1 MQAEFNEDRFC
12 WAMPTMP
19 MIFQGRKGKF
29 MKLFKKT
36 MLALVLFI
44 AIFASACTTKP
55 TTKTTTKKIKIVVAI
70 YPAYDWIKQIM
81 GDHFKNADVTFLLD
95 KGVDI
100 HNYQASVEDI
110 AKIKEADIF
119 VHVGGESDKW
129 VANALKNPNNKNRK
143 VINMV
148 ETIGK
153 KTLKEE
159 TVEGMQKDHDHD
171 HDHDHHEHEEEP
183 ETDEHVWLSLSNAK
197 TIVQA
202 ISKQLISVDP
212 DHKDLYTKNTQDY
225 LSKLDQL
232 HHQYKELTSKAKNKT
247 LVFGD
252 RFPFRYLTHDYGLKY
267 FAAFSGCSAE
277 SEASFETV
285 VFLAKKIDALGL
297 KNILVID
304 RSNQKIAKTVI
315 SNTKTKNQGI
325 LTLDSLQT
333 STTKDDTS
341 YLKAMQKNLETLTKY
356 LNN

>member
-19 MIFQGRKGKF
+19 MIFQGRKGKS

-44 AIFASACTTKP
+44 AVFASACTTKP

-81 GDHFKNADVTFLLD
+81 GDNFKNADVTFLLD

-159 TVEGMQKDHDHD
+159 NKIDYDVLIKNFLAGQGIDYRYVETNINFLKEKYTDEIIYKEIVRINGIKDVRANIDPKKYLIASINNLD
-171 HDHDHHEHEEEP
+171 EIKEEKKVDRKQSGRLQTINENNVENKEEIINSLFNFADEEE
-183 ETDEHVWLSLSNAK
+183 
-197 TIVQA
+197 
-202 ISKQLISVDP
+202 
-212 DHKDLYTKNTQDY
+212 
-225 LSKLDQL
+225 
-232 HHQYKELTSKAKNKT
+232 
-247 LVFGD
+247 
-252 RFPFRYLTHDYGLKY
+252 
-267 FAAFSGCSAE
+267 
-277 SEASFETV
+277 
-285 VFLAKKIDALGL
+285 
-297 KNILVID
+297 
-304 RSNQKIAKTVI
+304 
-315 SNTKTKNQGI
+315 
-325 LTLDSLQT
+325 
-333 STTKDDTS
+333 
-341 YLKAMQKNLETLTKY
+341 
-356 LNN
+356 